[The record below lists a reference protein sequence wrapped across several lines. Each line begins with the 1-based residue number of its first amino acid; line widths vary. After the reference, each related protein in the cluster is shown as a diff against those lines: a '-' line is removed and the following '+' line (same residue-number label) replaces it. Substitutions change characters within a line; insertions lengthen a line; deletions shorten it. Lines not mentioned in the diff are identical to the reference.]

1 MVDSR
6 ALFPLF
12 LCGVSLGDER
22 VDFGD
27 ERFVFDARQAL
38 RLGALDDVAVEAV
51 DLELGARVEIELGR
65 REVVSVRG
73 ESFEDD
79 VVKVFRR
86 EGETGGV
93 RNAQDVEH
101 LRVQPIH
108 ARSVIG
114 EQTVAVTV
122 ADNGEEIGDAVDEIL
137 ANE

>member
-1 MVDSR
+1 MDSR

-12 LCGVSLGDER
+12 FCGVSLGDER

-51 DLELGARVEIELGR
+51 NLELGARVEIEFCR
-65 REVVSVRG
+65 REVVSVGG

-86 EGETGGV
+86 EGETSGV